1 MSAADRAALDRW
13 AFDAW
18 PPACLALFDGEALD
32 GKLPFTAS
40 LVIVDRGVEPPD
52 ARTTLLSVGELY
64 APDAGSLYLALWP
77 SSRGAQLLSRE
88 RAAVLSFVA
97 DGAFYQARLR
107 VEPADA
113 GAGMDGLACFRAT
126 LAGGEAQRVG
136 YARLTS
142 GITFELDEK
151 RDAVV
156 ARWARQI
163 EQIRRIAA
171 AAPR

>member
-1 MSAADRAALDRW
+1 MSDADR
-13 AFDAW
+13 
-18 PPACLALFDGEALD
+18 EA
-32 GKLPFTAS
+32 
-40 LVIVDRGVEPPD
+40 EPPD

-77 SSRGAQLLSRE
+77 SSRGARLLARE

-97 DGAFYQARLR
+97 DGAFHQARLR
-107 VEPADA
+107 VEPASATGSGPADE
-113 GAGMDGLACFRAT
+113 GTGLACFRAT

-142 GITFELDEK
+142 GITFELDDK
-151 RDAVV
+151 RYVVV

-163 EQIRRIAA
+163 AQIRRIAA
-171 AAPR
+171 TAPR